1 MIATVTEARQ
11 AATTAFLDQ
20 NLAAAPGT
28 ASLEQELEDNR
39 LLIKRWTLQL
49 LASRQPVSG
58 EPRMLLS
65 AIKISSGCG
74 PMGILTRHIGM
85 ATRDQEQM

>member
-20 NLAAAPGT
+20 NLVAAPGT

-39 LLIKRWTLQL
+39 LLIKR
-49 LASRQPVSG
+49 
-58 EPRMLLS
+58 
-65 AIKISSGCG
+65 
-74 PMGILTRHIGM
+74 
-85 ATRDQEQM
+85 